1 MARFRQVAGLGCIA
15 RSVWLRSANR
25 NTNNANNVGCVNSSG
40 NVNNANANNGYF
52 AAPDWTG
59 NAEPRRG

>member
-15 RSVWLRSANR
+15 RNVWLRSANR
-25 NTNNANNVGCVNSSG
+25 NATNANNVGNVNTSG
-40 NVNNANANNGYF
+40 NVNNTNANNGYF